1 MPLPNSKQELADYIL
16 RKLGAPVINVEI
28 ADIQLEDCID
38 DAVQLYQ
45 EYHFDGAERT
55 YRLIKIDEKFL
66 NRNTRKHLTMTA
78 EDYVSTTTYSKGA
91 RVMHKVD
98 NVTGQR
104 IYIKTDSDGAFDS
117 EATFSTKFQLEEK
130 ILEDQNITLSD
141 NGKVGI
147 KVPNDIISVTKIAK
161 VDSFSQAGMW
171 NYEYQYF
178 LNNFDFF
185 YGGMAGGGLTSYY
198 IQKSFIEHIEFLLNT
213 SPAIR
218 FNKHKNRLYLDVDM
232 NRLKHVSNGGKKT
245 HYLLAECY
253 VITDPEI
260 YGQVYQDSWLKSYS
274 VSLAKMQWG
283 ANLKKYMNTELPG
296 GVQLDGQT
304 LYNEGKEEELA
315 LREELRNNNQLEL
328 DSILWG

>member
-16 RKLGAPVINVEI
+16 RKLGAPVINIEI

-55 YRLIKIDEKFL
+55 YRLIKVDENFIS
-66 NRNTRKHLTMTA
+66 RNSRRHQSMTA
-78 EDYVSTTTYSKGA
+78 EDYVATSTYSKGA

-98 NVTGQR
+98 NVVGSR
-104 IYIKTDSDGAFDS
+104 IYVKTDSDGAFDVGAS
-117 EATFSTKFQLEEK
+117 FTTKFKLEEQL
-130 ILEDQNITLSD
+130 LEEQNIIITEA
-141 NGKVGI
+141 GQIGV

-161 VDSFSQAGMW
+161 VDSFSQAGMY

-185 YGGMAGGGLTSYY
+185 YGGLSGGGLTNYY
-198 IQKSFIEHIEFLLNT
+198 IQKTFIEHIEFLLNT

-232 NRLKHVSNGGKKT
+232 TRLKTSANGGKKT
-245 HYLLAECY
+245 HYMLAECY

-260 YGQVYQDSWLKSYS
+260 YGQVYQDSWLKQYS

-283 ANLKKYMNTELPG
+283 SNLKKYMNTELPG

-304 LYNEGKEEELA
+304 LYNEGKEEETA

-328 DSILWG
+328 DSIMWG

>member
-16 RKLGAPVINVEI
+16 RRLGAPVINVEI
-28 ADIQLEDCID
+28 ADVQLEDCID

-55 YRLIKIDEKFL
+55 YRLLKIDEKFL
-66 NRNTRKHLTMTA
+66 DRNNRIHQNITA
-78 EDYVSTTTYSKGA
+78 EDFDSSITYTKGA
-91 RVMHKVD
+91 RVMHKID
-98 NVTGQR
+98 NVTGAR
-104 IYIKTDSDGAFDS
+104 VYIKKDSDGAFDS
-117 EATFSTKFQLEEK
+117 DAAFSTKFELEEK
-130 ILEDQNITLSD
+130 LLEDQNITLTT
-141 NGKVGI
+141 NGKVGV

-161 VDSFSQAGMW
+161 VDSFSQAGMY

-185 YGGMAGGGLTSYY
+185 YGGLSGGGLTSFY

-232 NRLKHVSNGGKKT
+232 KRLRESANGGRRT
-245 HYLLAECY
+245 QYLLIECY

-260 YGQVYQDSWLKSYS
+260 YGQVYQDSWLKSYAT
-274 VSLAKMQWG
+274 SLAKMQWG

-304 LYNEGKEEELA
+304 LYNEGREEETA
-315 LREELRNNNQLEL
+315 LKEELRQNNQLEL
-328 DSILWG
+328 DSIMWG

>member
-1 MPLPNSKQELADYIL
+1 MPLPNSKQELADYVL

-45 EYHFDGAERT
+45 EYHFDGAERA
-55 YRLIKIDEKFL
+55 YRLIKVDEKFL
-66 NRNTRKHLTMTA
+66 QRNNRKHQLMTA
-78 EDYVSTTTYSKGA
+78 EDYVSTTSYSKGA
-91 RVMHKVD
+91 RVMYKVD
-98 NVTGQR
+98 NVVGER
-104 IYIKTDSDGAFDS
+104 IYVKNDSDGAF
-117 EATFSTKFQLEEK
+117 EVGATFSTKFTLEEK
-130 ILEDQNITLSD
+130 LLEEQNITLTD
-141 NGKVGI
+141 HGKMGVKI
-147 KVPNDIISVTKIAK
+147 PNDIISVVKIAK

-185 YGGMAGGGLTSYY
+185 YGGMSGGGITSYY
-198 IQKSFIEHIEFLLNT
+198 IQKSFVEHIEFLLNT

-218 FNKHKNRLYLDVDM
+218 FNKHKNRLYLDMDM
-232 NRLKHVSNGGKKT
+232 NRLKSSSNSGLRT
-245 HYLLAECY
+245 YYLLAECY
-253 VITDPEI
+253 VITDPDI
-260 YGQVYQDSWLKSYS
+260 YGQVYSDSWLKSYA

-304 LYNEGKEEELA
+304 LYNEGKEEEIA
-315 LREELRNNNQLEL
+315 LRDELKNNNQLEL
-328 DSILWG
+328 DSIIWG

>member
-16 RKLGAPVINVEI
+16 RRLGAPVINVEI
-28 ADIQLEDCID
+28 ADVQLEDCID

-55 YRLIKIDEKFL
+55 YRLLKIDSNFL
-66 NRNTRKHLTMTA
+66 DRNDRIHQNLTA
-78 EDYVSTTTYSKGA
+78 ENFDSDTSYSKGA
-91 RVMHKVD
+91 RVMHKID
-98 NVTGQR
+98 NVTGAR
-104 IYIKTDSDGAFDS
+104 VYVKKDSDGAFDS
-117 EATFSTKFQLEEK
+117 DATFTTKFELEEK
-130 ILEDQNITLSD
+130 LLEQQNITLTSS
-141 NGKVGI
+141 GKIGV
-147 KVPNDIISVTKIAK
+147 KVPNDIVSVTKIAK
-161 VDSFSQAGMW
+161 VDSFSQAGMY

-185 YGGMAGGGLTSYY
+185 YGGLSGGGLTSYY

-218 FNKHKNRLYLDVDM
+218 YNKHKNRLYLDVDM
-232 NRLKHVSNGGKKT
+232 ARLRTAANGGRRT
-245 HYLLAECY
+245 HYLLVECY

-260 YGQVYQDSWLKSYS
+260 YGQVYQDSWLKSYAT
-274 VSLAKMQWG
+274 SLAKMQWG

-304 LYNEGKEEELA
+304 LYNEGREEETA

-328 DSILWG
+328 DSIMWG